1 MKNVP
6 RDSEPLTAIKSK
18 NFSIRFFQNLL
29 EVTILKKI
37 SINQN
42 ILKNYLCQYKLF
54 KQSYKMNLYN
64 LIIQD
69 KEEVTLND
77 VFLEP
82 KNKEQFVQ
90 LIKEQTYAKEL
101 QEYGLP
107 VNNKILL
114 EGSSGCGKTMTA
126 KAIANALGKN
136 IIILNLSNIVS
147 SRIGET
153 SQNIKM
159 IFDKAS
165 RERSVL
171 FLDELDQIGKARG
184 SDDKDVGEMRRLVNT
199 LIQLIDYYPENALL
213 LCATNHP
220 EIIDTALIRR
230 FQLKINYEM
239 PSKEFLD
246 TFYDNLLSKFPQDLR
261 NIERKYEISF
271 AEAKDYTFTIV
282 KGNLIKNLEA
292 KHQTQS

>member
-1 MKNVP
+1 
-6 RDSEPLTAIKSK
+6 
-18 NFSIRFFQNLL
+18 
-29 EVTILKKI
+29 
-37 SINQN
+37 
-42 ILKNYLCQYKLF
+42 
-54 KQSYKMNLYN
+54 MNLYN

-69 KEEVTLND
+69 KEEVTLDD

-82 KNKEQFVQ
+82 QNKQQFVQ
-90 LIKEQTYAKEL
+90 LIREQTYAKEL
-101 QEYGLP
+101 MEYALP

-126 KAIANALGKN
+126 KAIANALDKN

-153 SQNIKM
+153 SQNIKT
-159 IFDKAS
+159 IFDKAA

-213 LCATNHP
+213 LCATNHA
-220 EIIDTALIRR
+220 EIIDTAIIRR
-230 FQLKINYEM
+230 FQLRIKYEI

-246 TFYDNLLSKFPQDLR
+246 SFYDNLLAKFPEDLR

-271 AEAKDYTFTIV
+271 AEAKDYAFTVV
-282 KGNLIKNLEA
+282 KGRLIERLESA
-292 KHQTQS
+292 K